1 MAKDKKEKPVLNL
14 DDKEYVIEDMTDEQK
29 MMVNH
34 INDLQNKQNTNQFM
48 ADQLSVGKEAFINML
63 RKALEEP
70 EEVEAEETQFLTLSV
85 NPAHLHQLAKQ
96 LKEDTDTSFDYMFCQ
111 TGIDWEEDL
120 EVVYHLRSTSHGHE
134 VVVRT
139 QITDR
144 ENPTVDS
151 VYDLWKTADFHERE
165 IFDLLGIRFTNHPDL
180 IPIHYMRYLENSLR
194 EYFGFLGTPIKISFR
209 KGK

>member
-70 EEVEAEETQFLTLSV
+70 EEAEEVEAE
-85 NPAHLHQLAKQ
+85 A
-96 LKEDTDTSFDYMFCQ
+96 
-111 TGIDWEEDL
+111 
-120 EVVYHLRSTSHGHE
+120 
-134 VVVRT
+134 
-139 QITDR
+139 
-144 ENPTVDS
+144 
-151 VYDLWKTADFHERE
+151 
-165 IFDLLGIRFTNHPDL
+165 
-180 IPIHYMRYLENSLR
+180 
-194 EYFGFLGTPIKISFR
+194 
-209 KGK
+209 

>member
-70 EEVEAEETQFLTLSV
+70 EEAEAE
-85 NPAHLHQLAKQ
+85 A
-96 LKEDTDTSFDYMFCQ
+96 
-111 TGIDWEEDL
+111 
-120 EVVYHLRSTSHGHE
+120 
-134 VVVRT
+134 
-139 QITDR
+139 
-144 ENPTVDS
+144 
-151 VYDLWKTADFHERE
+151 
-165 IFDLLGIRFTNHPDL
+165 
-180 IPIHYMRYLENSLR
+180 
-194 EYFGFLGTPIKISFR
+194 
-209 KGK
+209 

>member
-70 EEVEAEETQFLTLSV
+70 EEAEEAEAE
-85 NPAHLHQLAKQ
+85 A
-96 LKEDTDTSFDYMFCQ
+96 
-111 TGIDWEEDL
+111 
-120 EVVYHLRSTSHGHE
+120 
-134 VVVRT
+134 
-139 QITDR
+139 
-144 ENPTVDS
+144 
-151 VYDLWKTADFHERE
+151 
-165 IFDLLGIRFTNHPDL
+165 
-180 IPIHYMRYLENSLR
+180 
-194 EYFGFLGTPIKISFR
+194 
-209 KGK
+209 